1 MAPRVDTSCSFLFSR
16 QNLPLVD
23 CVSFGG
29 TKADFE
35 VRRERERER
44 EHSVVLRAVLHLSLE
59 LARSRSVLARLTRVH
74 DTVQDPCMAFLHK
87 KYEQACLHTAS
98 IALDPRLVS
107 KDDNDNCNFQTE
119 SC

>member
-1 MAPRVDTSCSFLFSR
+1 ML
-16 QNLPLVD
+16 N
-23 CVSFGG
+23 
-29 TKADFE
+29 
-35 VRRERERER
+35 
-44 EHSVVLRAVLHLSLE
+44 SVLYFTSLE

-107 KDDNDNCNFQTE
+107 KDDNCNCNFQTV